1 MSYAQQLFE
10 QIRRR
15 RVLQVVIVY
24 AGAAWVLAEAS
35 QFLIDNYD
43 LPRKLLD
50 TMVYLLVVGFP
61 AAAVIA
67 WYHGERGPQRPT
79 RMELA
84 LLATLGVLGL
94 AGGYQIA
101 TAPAA
106 EEDPSDESAVDLG
119 DASVAV
125 MPFDNQ
131 IADPELAWL
140 GQGLAELLTT
150 GLAQLDALRVVSGQ
164 RLFDLLRQEGRE
176 GTEAIPDDLAM
187 RLSRRSGARYMV
199 RGTVLGRRD
208 DITLNANLINVRS
221 GEVAAAARARGADAF
236 ALVDQLSAELSSQIL
251 AGRRTAP
258 ANGQGLIAGELAPV
272 AEITTRDIEAYRA
285 YQLGQQAERRFR
297 LSEAKEHYERA
308 VQLDP
313 AFALAHLQL
322 GRRELDDE
330 NASAGIRELLLAK
343 RNLTAA
349 SERDRLLIDG
359 LIAAMVQDDDDLA
372 RANFQEIV
380 RKHPDDK
387 EGLFWLWQLSEGE
400 EQRRLIEEAIRLDPY
415 YAVAYNYLAYH
426 LADQGEFAAA
436 DSAVIRYAELEPDEP
451 NPPDSRGEIYE
462 RADRFEEA
470 RESYREALRIEPTF
484 VFALDHL
491 TRAYL
496 KEGKPAEARA
506 ELETYLPG
514 APPVVAAR
522 LHVLIG
528 DTYAYEGSFDDALRS
543 IYHAAEIGV
552 ASQQPALRIEGL
564 TSAAWLE
571 AFTGRLEQAEATAG
585 VLYGIDPFNNTALH
599 VAILATGEQ
608 GELAEL
614 EQLAADVTRMLEE
627 SEAIRELGAGR
638 FTPELLQAIVGYYR
652 GEPGTLTATLDRL
665 KRELGVRLD
674 EFVIWQE
681 VWAHLQL
688 GNGERALG
696 LVRNHRDDIEWE
708 GRYLVIDHLLILYEE
723 GLAHE
728 LLNQPAEAVDAYQ
741 RLIAQLGDAIRQ
753 VPRLADTPE
762 RLARLR
768 ERPEAG

>member
-1 MSYAQQLFE
+1 VSYAQQLFE

-400 EQRRLIEEAIRLDPY
+400 EQRRLSRRLGGHSLRRARAGRTESSRFEGRDLRTRRQIRGSTRIVPGGI
-415 YAVAYNYLAYH
+415 
-426 LADQGEFAAA
+426 AD
-436 DSAVIRYAELEPDEP
+436 
-451 NPPDSRGEIYE
+451 
-462 RADRFEEA
+462 RAD
-470 RESYREALRIEPTF
+470 LRLRP
-484 VFALDHL
+484 
-491 TRAYL
+491 R
-496 KEGKPAEARA
+496 
-506 ELETYLPG
+506 
-514 APPVVAAR
+514 
-522 LHVLIG
+522 
-528 DTYAYEGSFDDALRS
+528 SFDPRILEGRQASRS
-543 IYHAAEIGV
+543 ARGARNL
-552 ASQQPALRIEGL
+552 PAGC
-564 TSAAWLE
+564 TSRR
-571 AFTGRLEQAEATAG
+571 GSATAR
-585 VLYGIDPFNNTALH
+585 VD
-599 VAILATGEQ
+599 
-608 GELAEL
+608 
-614 EQLAADVTRMLEE
+614 
-627 SEAIRELGAGR
+627 
-638 FTPELLQAIVGYYR
+638 R
-652 GEPGTLTATLDRL
+652 GH
-665 KRELGVRLD
+665 VRLR
-674 EFVIWQE
+674 
-681 VWAHLQL
+681 
-688 GNGERALG
+688 G
-696 LVRNHRDDIEWE
+696 
-708 GRYLVIDHLLILYEE
+708 IL
-723 GLAHE
+723 
-728 LLNQPAEAVDAYQ
+728 
-741 RLIAQLGDAIRQ
+741 R
-753 VPRLADTPE
+753 
-762 RLARLR
+762 
-768 ERPEAG
+768 